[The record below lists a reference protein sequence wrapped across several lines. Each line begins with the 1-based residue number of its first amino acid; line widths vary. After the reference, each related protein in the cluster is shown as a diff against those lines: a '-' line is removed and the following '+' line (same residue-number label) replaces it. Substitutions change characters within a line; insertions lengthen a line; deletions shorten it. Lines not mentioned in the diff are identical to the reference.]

1 MNYEL
6 TELLVSKLIE
16 TSVIIIM
23 NYEL

>member
-16 TSVIIIM
+16 TTVIIIM
-23 NYEL
+23 NFEF